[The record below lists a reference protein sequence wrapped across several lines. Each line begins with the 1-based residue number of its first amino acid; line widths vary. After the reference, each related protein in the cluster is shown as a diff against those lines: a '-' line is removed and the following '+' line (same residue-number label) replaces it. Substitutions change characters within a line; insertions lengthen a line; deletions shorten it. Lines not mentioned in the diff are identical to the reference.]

1 MLTFWETTGW
11 SFLCPAISAP
21 AKSPVLHRIPCTE
34 TMFPAQGPTGFKRGN
49 THTALFEGCKLR
61 AKFLAQNPYK
71 WPRFNS
77 VHTLFLDQEVSGL
90 STERQVYPEEVFL
103 YSHLVFIFFFFAT
116 HYCPHAGGTCIALCI
131 KILSTQEEKKK
142 KKKESTTSLFFFL
155 NKNKQK
161 KWFTIYFLYLLH
173 PKSSCHPRTKAL

>member
-11 SFLCPAISAP
+11 AFLCPAISAP

-103 YSHLVFIFFFFAT
+103 YSHLVFIFFFAT

-142 KKKESTTSLFFFL
+142 KKKESTTSLFFFF
-155 NKNKQK
+155 K
-161 KWFTIYFLYLLH
+161 
-173 PKSSCHPRTKAL
+173 

>member
-1 MLTFWETTGW
+1 
-11 SFLCPAISAP
+11 
-21 AKSPVLHRIPCTE
+21 
-34 TMFPAQGPTGFKRGN
+34 MFPAQGPTGFKRGN

-103 YSHLVFIFFFFAT
+103 YSHLVFIFFFLQPTTAHTLEAPVLLFVLKF
-116 HYCPHAGGTCIALCI
+116 CLLR
-131 KILSTQEEKKK
+131 KKRKRKKK
-142 KKKESTTSLFFFL
+142 KAQQVFFFFL
-155 NKNKQK
+155 IKTNKKSDLLFIFCTYCIRKAAAIQEQK
-161 KWFTIYFLYLLH
+161 
-173 PKSSCHPRTKAL
+173 PCREKSCKS